1 MSDDLK
7 GQARRDYWQWQI
19 EAWQLSGQSQKGFC
33 RVHDLNYPQFVY
45 WRGKFRQHTASP
57 SSKALSGFVSVVPT
71 MSAVDNGLS
80 LVLPNGVE
88 LRGLEASNLDVV
100 LRLLG
105 RLS

>member
-7 GQARRDYWQWQI
+7 GQARRDYWQSRI
-19 EAWQLSGQSQKGFC
+19 EAWRLSGQSQKGFC
-33 RVHDLNYPQFVY
+33 RAHDLNYPQFVY
-45 WRGKFRQHTASP
+45 WRRKFRQHTASA
-57 SSKALSGFVSVVPT
+57 KASSGFVSVVPT
-71 MSAVDNGLS
+71 MSAVDSGLS